1 MSATGLKTEPS
12 ASAEKPSGVR
22 YWIVGLATLMAVLL
36 YLDRYCTSF
45 TERFIKE
52 ELKLTNTQTSWL
64 LGAFFISYGL
74 GQLPS
79 GWLSDR
85 YGSRLMLT
93 LYILIWSVMT
103 GLMGLAG
110 SFLLVMVFRLG
121 LGLGQAGAYPT
132 GALMISKWMPFS
144 QRGLASGIVS
154 TGGRLGAVL
163 APILTAFLLIA
174 FMPSD
179 KSPRLEPDD
188 ILDGRQLCNDLV
200 HPHKR
205 KPHVDKFAEKIR
217 SRLSPE
223 ANAIVAAGAS
233 ESGPAPSS
241 ADLTLLIGELNAEN
255 WYGLVEP
262 VR

>member
-1 MSATGLKTEPS
+1 
-12 ASAEKPSGVR
+12 
-22 YWIVGLATLMAVLL
+22 
-36 YLDRYCTSF
+36 
-45 TERFIKE
+45 
-52 ELKLTNTQTSWL
+52 
-64 LGAFFISYGL
+64 
-74 GQLPS
+74 S

-163 APILTAFLLIA
+163 APPLTAYLLLVFLPA
-174 FMPSD
+174 Q
-179 KSPRLEPDD
+179 KSYSLEPDD
-188 ILDGRQLCNDLV
+188 ILDANQLC
-200 HPHKR
+200 R
-205 KPHVDKFAEKIR
+205 
-217 SRLSPE
+217 
-223 ANAIVAAGAS
+223 
-233 ESGPAPSS
+233 
-241 ADLTLLIGELNAEN
+241 DLTR
-255 WYGLVEP
+255 P
-262 VR
+262 H